1 MRGRVDEAVIGDD
14 GSFVVGETQGSD
26 DGLDVRYRWGAGVDE
41 EGVDSSGGQG
51 VRQRGNARRSE
62 ATTSVA
68 MRTCSKDALGSQS
81 PSREKSRER

>member
-14 GSFVVGETQGSD
+14 GSFVVGESQGGD
-26 DGLDVRYRWGAGVDE
+26 DGLDVRYRWGAGVDV
-41 EGVDSSGGQG
+41 EGVDSSGGQWI
-51 VRQRGNARRSE
+51 RQRGNARRSA

-68 MRTCSKDALGSQS
+68 MKTWSEDAPGSQS